1 MNYKENMKRK
11 NIKVGIFSKYRD
23 FPIPSLEVILPSN
36 EDGVAGVPTCEFLWL
51 RPLLRKKVE
60 NGNTENMWQREGE
73 LYRNL
78 FGKLFEIFSEYL
90 NFLQSC

>member
-1 MNYKENMKRK
+1 MTA
-11 NIKVGIFSKYRD
+11 S
-23 FPIPSLEVILPSN
+23 
-36 EDGVAGVPTCEFLWL
+36 PTPE
-51 RPLLRKKVE
+51 KVE